1 MASDFQLLFLIYC
14 SCLVQKPMCSTNSM
28 LLLLPTLTFEEGML
42 ANWWLTTSS
51 SGARSEW
58 KFDCYPCD
66 SNVLYAAG
74 L

>member
-1 MASDFQLLFLIYC
+1 
-14 SCLVQKPMCSTNSM
+14 M

-66 SNVLYAAG
+66 NNVLYAAG